1 MNGSR
6 IKAVADT
13 NFLFMNI
20 YNRNSKAGK
29 IIDAAIDKKIE
40 LFAPDTVK
48 IELGKVLKKEFS
60 FTQEEIEEAFENL
73 PIQWIEKEIYVSS
86 LQKTSVKHKA
96 DKPIEALALILDC
109 GILTADK
116 HFDAVKNKINI
127 NEFLE
132 KIK

>member
-48 IELGKVLKKEFS
+48 TELERVLKREFS
-60 FTQEEIEEAFENL
+60 FTQEEIGGAFENL
-73 PIQWIEKEIYVSS
+73 PIQWIEKEVYGSS
-86 LQKTSVKHKA
+86 LQKTTVKH
-96 DKPIEALALILDC
+96 
-109 GILTADK
+109 
-116 HFDAVKNKINI
+116 
-127 NEFLE
+127 
-132 KIK
+132 